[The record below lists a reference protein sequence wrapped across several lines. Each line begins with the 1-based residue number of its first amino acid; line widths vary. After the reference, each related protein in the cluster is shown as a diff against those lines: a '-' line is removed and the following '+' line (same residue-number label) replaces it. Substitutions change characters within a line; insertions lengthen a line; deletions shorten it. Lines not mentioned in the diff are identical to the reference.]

1 MNISNKT
8 KLSFILD
15 KTSKV
20 PYYHQIYLS
29 ISQKIDS
36 NIIKDGEKLPN
47 ELDIC
52 KDFGIS
58 RITVRQAFKELET
71 KGYVFRERGRGTF
84 VRKKIE
90 AHALERFS
98 SIVDE
103 LKKAGVEI
111 KGKIIENI
119 VINPDKSIREI
130 LKADA
135 TEKILFVKRVVYA
148 DGSPLYVTK
157 LYIPY
162 GATGLIS
169 KKILTSKSFMEI
181 ITKIY
186 NIKILHMK
194 SVLEPIIPDKEIAE
208 LLSLHEKKKKIVQYM
223 QTFWTMAS
231 VNRANIIYFQDYLN
245 PSKGKFVFEKNFK

>member
-1 MNISNKT
+1 MSNIM
-8 KLSFILD
+8 KLNLMID
-15 KTSKV
+15 KSSKV
-20 PYYHQIYLS
+20 PYYHQIYS
-29 ISQKIDS
+29 NISEKIDK

-47 ELDIC
+47 EMDIC

-84 VRKKIE
+84 VRKKLE
-90 AHALERFS
+90 SRSLERFS
-98 SIVDE
+98 SIVDD
-103 LKKAGVEI
+103 LRKAGVQI

-119 VINPDKSIREI
+119 VIYPDKTLREI

-157 LYIPY
+157 VYIPHESV
-162 GATGLIS
+162 GAIS
-169 KKILTSKSFMEI
+169 KKILAEKSFMEI
-181 ITKIY
+181 LTKIY

-194 SVLEPIIPDKEIAE
+194 SILEPIIPDKDIAQ
-208 LLSLHEKKKKIVQYM
+208 LLLLHETKKKVVQYM

-245 PSKGKFVFEKNFK
+245 PSKGKFVFEKSFR